1 MGRLDIYSS
10 GFWLLL
16 SIYIAVES
24 YRLDLG
30 NWHTPGPGYFSFGA
44 ALLLGVMSLSVFV
57 KALLK
62 PSKGETL
69 AVAPEEVRWQN
80 VVLVL
85 ASMFFYVLLLN
96 SVGFVLCTFLLLVFF
111 LLGVSRQRFLTAIL
125 IASLVTIGS
134 YIVFDIL
141 LNAQL
146 PKGILGV

>member
-10 GFWLLL
+10 GFWLLV

-24 YRLDLG
+24 SRLDLG

-44 ALLLGVMSLSVFV
+44 ALLLGVMSLSVLV

-62 PSKGETL
+62 SPKGETL
-69 AVAPEEVRWQN
+69 AVAPEEVHWQN

-141 LNAQL
+141 LDAQL